1 MLMLF
6 RIDDRLVHAQVIL
19 GWGRKIKPD
28 RILVADDFVAADEWE
43 RNIYVSAV
51 PPEVKISIMPLREA
65 VNQLTNGIFDS
76 ERVILLVKGPKDALR
91 LLELGLRSEEIN
103 VGGMH
108 FSEGKEKILDNVY
121 IDEEDRQALRE
132 MVKLGVTLEAR
143 ALPDH
148 ERVILNSKIV

>member
-6 RIDDRLVHAQVIL
+6 RIDDRLVHAQVVL
-19 GWGRKIKPD
+19 GWGREIRPD

-43 RNIYVSAV
+43 RNIYISAV
-51 PPEVKISIMPLREA
+51 PPEMKISILPLREA
-65 VNQLTNGIFDS
+65 VDQLTIGIFDS

-91 LLELGLRSEEIN
+91 LLELGLKPEEIN

-108 FSEGKEKILDNVY
+108 FSEGKEKILDNIY

>member
-1 MLMLF
+1 MLKLF
-6 RIDDRLVHAQVIL
+6 RIDDRLVHAQVVL
-19 GWGRKIKPD
+19 GWGREIRPD

-43 RNIYVSAV
+43 RNIYTSAV
-51 PPEVKISIMPLREA
+51 PSEMKISILSLREA
-65 VNQLTNGIFDS
+65 VDQLKTGIFDS

-91 LLELGLRSEEIN
+91 LLELGLRIEEIN

-121 IDEEDRQALRE
+121 IDEDDRKALRE

-143 ALPDH
+143 ALPGH